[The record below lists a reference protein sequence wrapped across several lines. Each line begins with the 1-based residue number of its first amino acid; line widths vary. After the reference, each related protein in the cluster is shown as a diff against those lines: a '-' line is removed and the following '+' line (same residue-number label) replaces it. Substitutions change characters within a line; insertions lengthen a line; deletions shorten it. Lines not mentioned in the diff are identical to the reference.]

1 MIGIDIGGANLK
13 IADDSGVHIHY
24 CPLWQN
30 APLEQILRRYSDEE
44 AAVVMSGEQADSF
57 SGKTEG
63 IEFIV
68 DSVKKAIPRSRFYG
82 MDGSFHTNADQSL
95 SAANWLVSAD
105 FLHEEYPG
113 CVLVDMGS
121 TTTDI
126 IPLTNF
132 GNLLMMSDL
141 QRLQK
146 GYLVYTGLLRT
157 AVPSVIHEAPIDK
170 IRTLI
175 SSETFAIAADAHLVL
190 GNITG
195 DQYSVPTPDGAENTV
210 NASLQRLSRLVCADL
225 SEIGK
230 ENAISI
236 AREFCDAQLTMIMKH
251 VKRAIDESGAETIL
265 AAGIGADLL
274 HSRFGGINLQR
285 ELGIWSSA
293 LPAYAVRR
301 VAQRGAGH

>member
-13 IADDSGVHIHY
+13 IVDDSGVHIHY
-24 CPLWQN
+24 CPIWQN
-30 APLEQILRRYSDEE
+30 APLDEILRHYSDEV

-57 SGKTEG
+57 PGKTEG
-63 IEFIV
+63 IKFIV
-68 DSVKKAIPRSRFYG
+68 DSVRRTIPGSRFYG

-132 GNLLMMSDL
+132 RDLLMMNDL
-141 QRLQK
+141 QRLQN
-146 GYLVYTGLLRT
+146 GYLVYSGLLRT
-157 AVPSVIHEAPIDK
+157 AVPSIIQAVSINE

-190 GNITG
+190 GDITG
-195 DQYSVPTPDGAENTV
+195 DQYSVPTPDGAEKTV
-210 NASLQRLSRLVCADL
+210 RASLQRLSRLVCADL

-230 ENAISI
+230 DNAVSI
-236 AREFCDAQLTMIMKH
+236 AREFSNVQLTLIEKQLQR
-251 VKRAIDESGAETIL
+251 VIDESGADMIL
-265 AAGIGADLL
+265 TAGIGADLL